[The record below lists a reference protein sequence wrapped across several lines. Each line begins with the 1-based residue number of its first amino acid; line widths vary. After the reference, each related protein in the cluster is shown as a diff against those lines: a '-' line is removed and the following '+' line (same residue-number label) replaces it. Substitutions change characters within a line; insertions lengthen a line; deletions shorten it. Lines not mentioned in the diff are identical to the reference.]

1 MFPFSPLLPIATI
14 LKKERAQDITVYPC
28 FDRAFFFFLTSYPI
42 IPKSTRYKT
51 EYNMGPGE
59 ALWPNMNGTYQK
71 KKYFLNHEAM
81 KTQKQ
86 CVFAKE
92 TLRKKTL

>member
-1 MFPFSPLLPIATI
+1 
-14 LKKERAQDITVYPC
+14 
-28 FDRAFFFFLTSYPI
+28 
-42 IPKSTRYKT
+42 
-51 EYNMGPGE
+51 MGPGE

-86 CVFAKE
+86 CIFAKE
-92 TLRKKTL
+92 TLKKNIEKLTLSDTNRAFWERFYSNLFTVQKNTCGAFL